1 MKYLITFGT
10 TIVTREQAS
19 EWGIDKVLVLGNDIT
34 ENLLNLPQDKQL
46 VFFIPTVSDYSNSLS
61 YSGVSLALRILMKYL
76 SNGRTD
82 IDIVLMGNESEANF
96 LLHYDYPNALKIP
109 NIHYIRFN
117 KRSVASY
124 ELPLRDQMRVEE
136 YKPFLDNLGLKIPSS
151 FKSTH
156 SLTNEWC
163 LFKWN
168 SFMGLNENASSLE
181 GYLYFDY
188 LITLE
193 KLNLIKNK
201 KASDHLKNRISDI
214 LASRILVI
222 DDTEGWHRFFKE
234 MFSKTDKVEVHCIG
248 ENFNKLA
255 FEDIEKIIA
264 DEVDNFKPDV
274 IILDFRLME
283 DKDTEV
289 KDDMKQ
295 ISGFRVLAKVLKGDY
310 KKPLG
315 SFGRQVI
322 IFTATSRIEN
332 ILLLRQGNADGFILK
347 EKAENYHGKEITK
360 KVISGMLTTLETA
373 IDRAKFLIPLNEMLD
388 RLLALKDNASSNYTE
403 VCMAIDMAS
412 QSVRQLTQN
421 NILNEDILK
430 LVFLDLF
437 AILESLKEDNIESLY
452 SYVNSEASRIG
463 LSPKYQMLW
472 YDIREIRKCIAHG
485 DNIIRKGKLKDKT
498 LSSIILLDWSL
509 KLVEFILGFMTLYLK

>member
-1 MKYLITFGT
+1 MKYLITFNT
-10 TIVTREQAS
+10 TIVRQEQAS
-19 EWGIDKVLVLGNDIT
+19 EWGIDKVLVFGSDIT

-46 VFFIPTVSDYSNSLS
+46 LFFIPTVRDYSNSLS
-61 YSGVSLALRILMKYL
+61 YSGVNLALRILMKYL
-76 SNGRTD
+76 SNDRTD
-82 IDIVLMGNESEANF
+82 INIVLMGNESEANF

-109 NIHYIRFN
+109 SMHYIRFN
-117 KRSVASY
+117 KMFVASY
-124 ELPLRDQMRVEE
+124 ELPLRNKMRVEE

-193 KLNLIKNK
+193 KLNIIKNK

-214 LASRILVI
+214 PASRILVI
-222 DDTEGWHRFFKE
+222 DDKDGWHRFFKE

-255 FEDIEKIIA
+255 FEDIEKIIV

-283 DKDTEV
+283 DKDAEV
-289 KDDMKQ
+289 KDEMKK
-295 ISGFRVLAKVLKGDY
+295 ISGYRVLANVLKGDY
-310 KKPLG
+310 KEPLG

-360 KVISGMLTTLETA
+360 KVISSMVTTLETA
-373 IDRAKFLIPLNEMLD
+373 IDRAKFLIPLNVKLD
-388 RLLALKDNASSNYTE
+388 MILEIAVNSDVKVAADIT
-403 VCMAIDMAS
+403 S

-421 NILNEDILK
+421 NALSEDILK

-437 AILESLKEDNIESLY
+437 SILETEKSSEYKFINDYVQNNAPINILKYWNNIDSIRNSL
-452 SYVNSEASRIG
+452 
-463 LSPKYQMLW
+463 
-472 YDIREIRKCIAHG
+472 AHG
-485 DNIIRKGKLKDKT
+485 DKTVKIDCREENISASLIQEWT
-498 LSSIILLDWSL
+498 L
-509 KLVEFILGFMTLYLK
+509 KLCEFLIGFIGKHVISE